1 MKKIFTLLFAAS
13 ALVASAEGT
22 GIYLSGTMN
31 DWAAT
36 DAAWELQTEPD
47 MPGWAYID
55 LTDMPAGTEFRIV
68 GHGRDFGMKNTR
80 NIIRPN
86 SLHLPTEGGTYNLT
100 VCEEGLDGVRLLVLT
115 EDFETSKYGSIIT
128 RNADTKTLYGACMQ
142 SSVTPTL
149 LEPIVNTSD
158 VVGAE
163 VEITEPWY
171 VIKAYQLSNATQTVC
186 NYGLTEADAANPGK
200 TGTLIPTS
208 FMTPTAAAI
217 PVPAEGPGKYMVQF
231 NYETNAYAVGG
242 ELSVTLIPDG
252 TNPISDADSAIYY
265 NLQGIQV
272 TNPQP
277 GQIYILRTPSST
289 RKVIR

>member
-1 MKKIFTLLFAAS
+1 MKKIITLLFAAS
-13 ALVASAEGT
+13 TLVASAEGT

-31 DWAAT
+31 DWATA

-55 LTDMPAGTEFRIV
+55 LTDMAAGTEFRIV

-100 VCEEGLDGVRLLVLT
+100 VCEEGLDDVHLLVLT

-128 RNADTKTLYGACMQ
+128 RNADTKTLYGVCMQ

-186 NYGLTEADAANPGK
+186 NYGLSEADAANPGK

-217 PVPAEGPGKYMVQF
+217 PVPAEGSGKYMVQF

-242 ELSVTLIPDG
+242 ELSIDTITVGSID
-252 TNPISDADSAIYY
+252 NAIYY

-289 RKVIR
+289 RKVLLK